1 MKCKVCPCSKLFCS
15 CSLCLMCT
23 EVLCKGLI
31 WHRQLPNTVER
42 QMKVKST
49 SHQMPKYSH
58 LFETT
63 SIPLVV
69 NSVVVK
75 SRVVVK
81 KIYKKTRMHSSRM
94 RTGHSLTVCWSLL
107 PGGGVS
113 APGGCLLPGAGGLLQ
128 GVSAPGGCLLL
139 GGGSL
144 PLGVSALGGGVCSW
158 GCLLLGGVVS
168 ALGRGCG
175 VCSWE
180 GVWCLFPGVV
190 CSGGCLLLGDVS
202 ALGGWHPS
210 MHWGRHPH
218 LVDRI
223 TDACENITLAQLR
236 CGR

>member
-1 MKCKVCPCSKLFCS
+1 MKCKVCRCSKLFCS

-81 KIYKKTRMHSSRM
+81 KIYKKQECIPVGCVPSTRWPYA
-94 RTGHSLTVCWSLL
+94 GVCF
-107 PGGGVS
+107 PGE
-113 APGGCLLPGAGGLLQ
+113 GCLLQGDVCSQEQ
-128 GVSAPGGCLLL
+128 GVCSRGFLLLGDVCSWGGESASGGICSGGGCLLL
-139 GGGSL
+139 G
-144 PLGVSALGGGVCSW
+144 VSALG
-158 GCLLLGGVVS
+158 
-168 ALGRGCG
+168 GCG

-190 CSGGCLLLGDVS
+190 CSGGCLLLGGVS

-210 MHWGRHPH
+210 MHWGRHPP

-223 TDACENITLAQLR
+223 TDACENITLAKLR